1 MSIRLLL
8 DEDVPILL
16 AMALRERGFDALHV
30 TEAGLSGATD
40 PTVFECVWRQS
51 HLCSPLPHQGM
62 LPPASLGIAPYEKH
76 FLPLVERAAEA
87 GQDHFGLLPAAQL
100 PFGELLRR
108 ALRAVRGRSAE
119 DLTNAVVWLA

>member
-16 AMALRERGFDALHV
+16 AVALRERGFDALHV

-40 PTVFECVWRQS
+40 PTVFEW
-51 HLCSPLPHQGM
+51 
-62 LPPASLGIAPYEKH
+62 GIQEARAIVTHNTKH
-76 FLPLVERAAEA
+76 FLPLVQRAAEA
-87 GQDHFGLLPAAQL
+87 ERDHFGLLPAAQL

-119 DLTNAVVWLA
+119 DLKNAVVWLV